1 MNGGTFTPGKEKERA
16 GIYFNFKTTAEN
28 RVSAGER
35 GTVALPIAS
44 SWGEV
49 KKFISISS
57 IEDLNKKVGLNIDDP
72 SLLLL
77 REAMKKAN
85 TVLLYR
91 LTEGLRAS
99 ADISEGVKATAL
111 YGGTKGNDI
120 IISITENVIDSSK
133 VDVTTYLDQSE
144 VDKQTVS
151 KAEELKQNNY
161 VTFTGKGDLT
171 VTIPLTGTAP
181 EDVSGALPATSGI
194 RLSGGTDKTPTNA
207 DYTAFLEAAETEY
220 FDTIALP
227 VEDNEQLKATFV
239 AFIKRLR
246 DNQGQKVQGVLSNY
260 KGDHEGIINVTGG
273 VLLEDGTE
281 ITPEKATTWVAGASA
296 GATFNQS
303 LTFVEYEGAVDVLN
317 RIDNDE
323 IVERLSNGE
332 FLFTYDS
339 RDKSVSVEKDINSL
353 TSLTAE
359 KNKMFQKNKIV
370 RVLDAINNDLT
381 TQLKALIKSR
391 KASGSDVPATNDG
404 LQFVKTLIT
413 QYLSVLQDN
422 GGITDFDSENDIT
435 IALNNDRDGFLIDL
449 AVQPV
454 DAAEKFYF
462 NVEVK

>member
-16 GIYFNFKTTAEN
+16 GIYFNFKTTAED
-28 RVSAGER
+28 RVSVGER

-44 SWGEV
+44 SWGEL

-57 IEDLNKKVGLNIDDP
+57 IEDLNKKIGLNIDNP

-77 REAMKKAN
+77 REAMKRAK

-99 ADISEGVKATAL
+99 AEISEGVKATAL

-120 IISITENVIDSSK
+120 IIRITENVIDSKK
-133 VDVTTYLDQSE
+133 VDVITYLDESE
-144 VDKQTVS
+144 VDKQTVAA
-151 KAEELKQNNY
+151 AEELKANSY
-161 VTFTGKGDLT
+161 VSFTGKGDLT
-171 VTIPLTGTAP
+171 VSIPLTGTSPA
-181 EDVSGALPATSGI
+181 DASGDLPASAGT
-194 RLSGGTDKTPTNA
+194 RLSGGTDKVPTNA
-207 DYTAFLEAAETEY
+207 DYMDFLDAAETEY

-239 AFIKRLR
+239 AFVKRLR
-246 DNQGQKVQGVLSNY
+246 DNQGQKIQGVLSNY

-281 ITPEKATTWVAGASA
+281 ITPEKATAWVAGASA

-323 IVERLSNGE
+323 IVERLGKGE
-332 FLFTYDS
+332 FLFTFDP
-339 RDKSVSVEKDINSL
+339 RDKAVAVEKDINSL

-359 KNKMFQKNKIV
+359 KNKVFQKNKIV

-381 TQLKALIKSR
+381 SQLKALIKSR
-391 KASGSDVPATNDG
+391 KASGSDVPASDDG

-413 QYLSVLQDN
+413 QYMGILQDG
-422 GGITDFDSENDIT
+422 GGITGFDSESDIV
-435 IALNNDRDGFLIDL
+435 IVLNEDRDGFIIDL

>member
-1 MNGGTFTPGKEKERA
+1 MNGGTFTVGKEKERA
-16 GIYFNFKTTAEN
+16 GIYFNFKTTAED
-28 RVSAGER
+28 RVSVGER

-77 REAMKKAN
+77 REAMKKAS

-91 LTEGLRAS
+91 LTEGLRAQ

-120 IISITENVIDSSK
+120 IIRITENVIDSSK

-151 KAEELKQNNY
+151 KAEELKANKL
-161 VTFTGKGDLT
+161 VEFTGKGDLT
-171 VTIPLTGTAP
+171 VSIPLTGTAP
-181 EDVSGALPATSGI
+181 EDVSGDLPASSGI

-207 DYTAFLEAAETEY
+207 DYTAFLETAETEY

-246 DNQGQKVQGVLSNY
+246 DNQGLKVQGVLSNY

-281 ITPEKATTWVAGASA
+281 ITPEKATAWVAGASA

-303 LTFVEYEGAVDVLN
+303 LTFVEYAGAVDVLT
-317 RIDNDE
+317 RLDNDQV
-323 IVERLSNGE
+323 IQRLANGE

-381 TQLKALIKSR
+381 SQLKALIKSR

-422 GGITDFDSENDIT
+422 GGITNFDSENDIT
-435 IALNNDRDGFLIDL
+435 IALNSDRDGFLIDL

>member
-1 MNGGTFTPGKEKERA
+1 MNGGTFTVGKEKERA
-16 GIYFNFKTTAEN
+16 GIYFNFKTTAED
-28 RVSAGER
+28 RVSVGER

-77 REAMKKAN
+77 REAMKKAS

-91 LTEGLRAS
+91 LTEGLRAQ

-120 IISITENVIDSSK
+120 IIRITENVIDSSK

-151 KAEELKQNNY
+151 KAEELKANKL
-161 VTFTGKGDLT
+161 VEFTGKGDLT
-171 VTIPLTGTAP
+171 VSIPLTGTAP
-181 EDVSGALPATSGI
+181 EDVSGDLPASSGI

-246 DNQGQKVQGVLSNY
+246 DNQGLKVQGVLSNY

-281 ITPEKATTWVAGASA
+281 ITPEKATAWVAGASA

-303 LTFVEYEGAVDVLN
+303 LTFVEYTGAVDVLT
-317 RIDNDE
+317 RLDNDQV
-323 IVERLSNGE
+323 IQRLANGE

-381 TQLKALIKSR
+381 SQLKALIKSR

-422 GGITDFDSENDIT
+422 GGITNFDSENDIT
-435 IALNNDRDGFLIDL
+435 IALNSDRDGFLIDL

>member
-1 MNGGTFTPGKEKERA
+1 MNGGTFTVGKEKERA
-16 GIYFNFKTTAEN
+16 GIYFNFKTTAED
-28 RVSAGER
+28 RVSVGER

-77 REAMKKAN
+77 REAMKKAS

-91 LTEGLRAS
+91 LTEGLRAQ

-111 YGGTKGNDI
+111 YGGTKGNDLI
-120 IISITENVIDSSK
+120 IRITENVIDSSK

-151 KAEELKQNNY
+151 KAEELKANKF
-161 VTFTGKGDLT
+161 VEFTGKGDLT
-171 VTIPLTGTAP
+171 VSIPLTGTAP
-181 EDVSGALPATSGI
+181 EDVSGDLPASSGI

-246 DNQGQKVQGVLSNY
+246 DNQGLKVQGVLSNY

-281 ITPEKATTWVAGASA
+281 ITPEKATAWVAGASA

-303 LTFVEYEGAVDVLN
+303 LTFVEYAGAVDVLT
-317 RIDNDE
+317 RLDNDQV
-323 IVERLSNGE
+323 IQRLANGE

-381 TQLKALIKSR
+381 SQLKALIKSR

-422 GGITDFDSENDIT
+422 GGITNFDSENDIT
-435 IALNNDRDGFLIDL
+435 IALNSDRDGFLIDL